1 MKKRDLLLVVGIVLV
16 AALLLAVG
24 MLANRGKTATGTIN
38 VYVNGA
44 FYTSATIE
52 KDKTLTIEQADGSIN
67 VLRMTENGFFMEYST
82 CDNQLC
88 VEQGTVNSQNWN
100 TRSLGTHILCL
111 PNRVDAELALTDSE
125 KQEIDI
131 NAPDV

>member
-1 MKKRDLLLVVGIVLV
+1 
-16 AALLLAVG
+16 
-24 MLANRGKTATGTIN
+24 MLANNGKTATGTIN

-52 KDKTLTIEQADGSIN
+52 KDKLLTIEQADGSIN

-88 VEQGTVNSQNWN
+88 VEQGTVDSQNWN
-100 TRSLGTHILCL
+100 KRSLGTHILCL